1 MIGILIVTHGKMAE
15 GIADSARMIMGNNEQ
30 FDSIGLFPDKD
41 LDQFKADIK
50 KKFLELDTGD
60 GVIIFVDLFGASPYN
75 ITALNIHELLSEK
88 KKVRVITGV
97 NLPMVIEVLNMRNI
111 EENIDSLYKSCLTT
125 GKDGI
130 KELLEEMA
138 SNECEDDEE

>member
-1 MIGILIVTHGKMAE
+1 
-15 GIADSARMIMGNNEQ
+15 
-30 FDSIGLFPDKD
+30 
-41 LDQFKADIK
+41 
-50 KKFLELDTGD
+50 
-60 GVIIFVDLFGASPYN
+60 
-75 ITALNIHELLSEK
+75 
-88 KKVRVITGV
+88 
-97 NLPMVIEVLNMRNI
+97 MVIEVLNMRNI